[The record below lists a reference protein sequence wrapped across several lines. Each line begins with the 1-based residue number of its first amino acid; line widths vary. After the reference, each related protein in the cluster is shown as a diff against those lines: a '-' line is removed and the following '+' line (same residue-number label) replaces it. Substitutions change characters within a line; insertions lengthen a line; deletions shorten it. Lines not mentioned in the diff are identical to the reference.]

1 MQQQQQQQLMT
12 SNRKQ
17 LKQKGKE
24 HQPQQRNKLLR
35 LRPQTRNLKCDNNA
49 NNSNNNMIINNNAN
63 MMINAQV
70 ARGNNYSLPMHVSQ
84 EACED
89 INNNLSKIH
98 NKMYKNI
105 HTHTRDVTKNIITD
119 VTKRS
124 ANKNID

>member
-12 SNRKQ
+12 SNSKQ

-24 HQPQQRNKLLR
+24 HQQQQRNKLLR

-84 EACED
+84 ED
-89 INNNLSKIH
+89 KYYTDKKRIIFQKRMNH
-98 NKMYKNI
+98 Y
-105 HTHTRDVTKNIITD
+105 TKQK
-119 VTKRS
+119 VKV
-124 ANKNID
+124 